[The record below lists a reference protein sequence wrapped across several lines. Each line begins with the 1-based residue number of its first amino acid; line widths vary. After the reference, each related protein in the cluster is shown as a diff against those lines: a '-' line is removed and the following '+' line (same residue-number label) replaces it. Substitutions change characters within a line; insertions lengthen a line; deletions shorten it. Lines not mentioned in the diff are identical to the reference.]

1 MALGENPASNS
12 SQYFSLT
19 PEQRGRLSELRS
31 AGRREEARELRQ
43 QLRDESRRARL
54 SERAKSESIEAN
66 LRESNNRIASEK
78 KSEIRASDNENTKNL
93 TKIQSETV
101 AGATTKQTFGEAQKP
116 QTSTDAE
123 SKSFTLQSVLLEVCH
138 EGRPALFQFYGG
150 LVRYL

>member
-78 KSEIRASDNENTKNL
+78 
-93 TKIQSETV
+93 
-101 AGATTKQTFGEAQKP
+101 
-116 QTSTDAE
+116 
-123 SKSFTLQSVLLEVCH
+123 
-138 EGRPALFQFYGG
+138 
-150 LVRYL
+150 